1 MEHRRDV
8 PGGDIRACTSGG
20 SSRGPESASGSQGV
34 WSVAGDGTEDA
45 AVRGAARLPATAA
58 DQAAQAGAVGDACPA
73 QGQPRQGESGGLK
86 ALYEELELVV
96 RSIERIDEKL
106 TELNRPPLP
115 EVTLEQV
122 REFVN
127 SRIEDPEKLL
137 FGAAESLKMNFLRRI
152 IQIVVTPVE
161 DEKERFFRITG
172 DVDLFVARESV
183 EQTNQ
188 VDLIGLLYTIPVA
201 FEITRFRH
209 QPKWA
214 LPLAA

>member
-1 MEHRRDV
+1 VEIYGRVRR
-8 PGGDIRACTSGG
+8 
-20 SSRGPESASGSQGV
+20 
-34 WSVAGDGTEDA
+34 
-45 AVRGAARLPATAA
+45 AVRVEGRSQRAVAREFGLSRETV
-58 DQAAQAGAVGDACPA
+58 QKMLQYAVPPGY
-73 QGQPRQGESGGLK
+73 QRQQPIKRPKLGPWVTHARQGESGGLK

>member
-1 MEHRRDV
+1 MTDHT
-8 PGGDIRACTSGG
+8 PSGG
-20 SSRGPESASGSQGV
+20 AKSNQRKGP
-34 WSVAGDGTEDA
+34 
-45 AVRGAARLPATAA
+45 
-58 DQAAQAGAVGDACPA
+58 DQVD
-73 QGQPRQGESGGLK
+73 ET
-86 ALYEELELVV
+86 
-96 RSIERIDEKL
+96 RIDEKL

>member
-1 MEHRRDV
+1 
-8 PGGDIRACTSGG
+8 
-20 SSRGPESASGSQGV
+20 
-34 WSVAGDGTEDA
+34 
-45 AVRGAARLPATAA
+45 
-58 DQAAQAGAVGDACPA
+58 
-73 QGQPRQGESGGLK
+73 
-86 ALYEELELVV
+86 
-96 RSIERIDEKL
+96 
-106 TELNRPPLP
+106 
-115 EVTLEQV
+115 
-122 REFVN
+122 
-127 SRIEDPEKLL
+127 
-137 FGAAESLKMNFLRRI
+137 MNFLRRI